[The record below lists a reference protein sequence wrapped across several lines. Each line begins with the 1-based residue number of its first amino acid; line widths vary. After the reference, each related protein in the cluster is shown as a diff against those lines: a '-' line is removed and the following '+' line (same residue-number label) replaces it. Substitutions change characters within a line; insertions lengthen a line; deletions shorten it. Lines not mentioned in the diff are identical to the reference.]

1 MKQTFFTLA
10 AALLISGAA
19 LAQDKAKDKSCCNKD
34 NSKACCKKEQT
45 ARKKACCMQPSK
57 TASLRAATAKPAQPA
72 TAAKPAGK

>member
-19 LAQDKAKDKSCCNKD
+19 LAQDKAKDKSCCNK
-34 NSKACCKKEQT
+34 NSKACTKKEAT
-45 ARKKACCMQPSK
+45 AQKKACCMQPSK
-57 TASLRAATAKPAQPA
+57 TASLRAAAAKPAKPA